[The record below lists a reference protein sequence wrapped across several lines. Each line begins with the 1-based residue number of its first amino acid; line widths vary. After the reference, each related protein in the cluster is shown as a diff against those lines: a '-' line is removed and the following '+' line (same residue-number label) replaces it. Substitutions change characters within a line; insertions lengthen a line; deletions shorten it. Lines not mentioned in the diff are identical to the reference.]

1 MNNKKILEVGCGFGE
16 YLSIMNRCN
25 VNEYGKEYSQ
35 KAVNYCKNLGLLEQE
50 LNLYIQQEREFA
62 NKYLQK
68 DENGMFIQEQEG
80 IFKIIEGLEEECRMA
95 REDLDKFTAHI
106 ELRTIPIALV
116 ENMELTPKE
125 VGALEVIIEEE

>member
-1 MNNKKILEVGCGFGE
+1 MDLTFTQINNLYEALTAMKEQTLPFK
-16 YLSIMNRCN
+16 LSLII
-25 VNEYGKEYSQ
+25 
-35 KAVNYCKNLGLLEQE
+35 AKNLGLLEQE
-50 LNLYIQQEREFA
+50 LNFYIQQEREFA